1 MPPALLF
8 DISAL
13 DLPVEPLFDK
23 KAICQINPQQ
33 YEMQHLDGILWF
45 DEDRHL
51 VLGYKDVTDEEF
63 WIRGHIPGRPL
74 MPGVIMIEAGAQ
86 LLSFYVKELLK
97 EPGFVGFGGI
107 TDAKFRSTVVPGN
120 RLYLLAHAILLKK
133 RKKTF
138 RVQGIVDGT
147 MVFEATIEGLRI

>member
-8 DISAL
+8 DISTL
-13 DLPVEPLFDK
+13 DLKAEPLFDQ

-33 YEMQHLDGILWF
+33 YEMQHLDGILWL
-45 DEDRHL
+45 DEEKHL
-51 VLGYKDVTDEEF
+51 VLGYKDVTDHEF

-74 MPGVIMIEAGAQ
+74 MPGVIMLEAAAQ
-86 LLSFYVKELLK
+86 VLSFYVKQVLA

-107 TDAKFRSTVVPGN
+107 SDAKFRSTVVPGD

-138 RVQGIVDGT
+138 KVQGIVDGR